1 MVSTGPPSQRCPH
14 HPMRLLRAL
23 PSSARGGSF
32 QFTVGFPPVTCGLSL
47 SGYKKGFTPALQPP
61 GLYLRC
67 RAERLRPRPRVGS
80 VGSLRAAYLPALSHG
95 TTRRGG
101 SKIFISPDGV
111 MGALPALPPF
121 AGTPRWQGLVSP
133 PRRIAPIPQKRPAK
147 FPPRGVF
154 ASRWVFPWDGR
165 VSPRELRHFPF
176 GAAP

>member
-1 MVSTGPPSQRCPH
+1 MSPPPYAAAQG
-14 HPMRLLRAL
+14 
-23 PSSARGGSF
+23 SAVFCSWWQLSVHRGFS
-32 QFTVGFPPVTCGLSL
+32 PVTCGLSL

-95 TTRRGG
+95 ATRRGG

-121 AGTPRWQGLVSP
+121 AGTPRWQGLVPPSFPESP
-133 PRRIAPIPQKRPAK
+133 SEAALENRPNSSK
-147 FPPRGVF
+147 TTRKIPPRGVF